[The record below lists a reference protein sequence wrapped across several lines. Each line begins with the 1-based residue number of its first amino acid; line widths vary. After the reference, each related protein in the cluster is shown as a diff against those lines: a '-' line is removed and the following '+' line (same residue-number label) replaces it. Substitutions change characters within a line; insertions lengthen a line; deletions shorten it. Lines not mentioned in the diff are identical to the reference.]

1 MNEETTKSTLLA
13 LHKRETERY
22 NHAMSGLAKAKQE
35 ISVRQQLLKF
45 GTNEAERLRVR
56 IEVLEDL
63 MEDTAIEGE
72 EE

>member
-13 LHKRETERY
+13 LHKRETARY
-22 NHAMSGLAKAKQE
+22 NHAMAKLEKAKQE

-56 IEVLEDL
+56 IEVLEEL
-63 MEDTAIEGE
+63 MEDTSIE
-72 EE
+72 EEIE

>member
-1 MNEETTKSTLLA
+1 MNEESTKNTLLA

-22 NHAMSGLAKAKQE
+22 NQAFAKLEKAKQE
-35 ISVRQQLLKF
+35 ISVRQKLLKF

-63 MEDTAIEGE
+63 MEDTSIEE
-72 EE
+72 VTE